1 MEVPKAARQF
11 PPLERNAA
19 TDFGA
24 ALLARLCACT
34 TLASAPP
41 FCGCAAGMAAADWRA
56 QVRQALLR
64 GIRQLCSECVAA
76 GDGWMA
82 RPDLYLAAVAMLTA
96 VLLRR
101 SGFLVQDARVG
112 GIEKRMQ
119 AGGGGGAGAAAAA
132 AAGGGGGGDS
142 DVVYD
147 GPTWRSLETGFAL
160 LQLLVRTDA
169 MPYKSKKTLF
179 AADFAATLVG
189 AFDTRDHRER
199 QSLMVLTSASSCF
212 FYFARD

>member
-1 MEVPKAARQF
+1 LFGAARATHRAQFGEQGAALLASLAPTLKRDFQAEAAGDAAPRVEVPKAARQF

-41 FCGCAAGMAAADWRA
+41 FCGCSAGMAAADWRA

-82 RPDLYLAAVAMLTA
+82 TPELYLAAVAMLTA

-101 SGFLVQDARVG
+101 SGFLVQVG
-112 GIEKRMQ
+112 GAEL
-119 AGGGGGAGAAAAA
+119 
-132 AAGGGGGGDS
+132 
-142 DVVYD
+142 
-147 GPTWRSLETGFAL
+147 T
-160 LQLLVRTDA
+160 
-169 MPYKSKKTLF
+169 
-179 AADFAATLVG
+179 G
-189 AFDTRDHRER
+189 AFSFSF
-199 QSLMVLTSASSCF
+199 SLFFFFFFFFFF
-212 FYFARD
+212 FY